1 MRASHESATKWQNES
16 ATKWRNDV
24 ATGASPW
31 NRVQSRIASPAGT
44 AGGRDSATK
53 WRNDIATGASPWN
66 VFPSESTSP
75 AGTAGGCETVTHV
88 APSGLGFVWDGNH
101 GLTPVA
107 TSDRPFGTEIPR
119 GSRCDAFEE
128 SSRLEEAMKSNLEA
142 LGYGG

>member
-1 MRASHESATKWQNES
+1 MRASHESATKWQNE
-16 ATKWRNDV
+16 
-24 ATGASPW
+24 
-31 NRVQSRIASPAGT
+31 
-44 AGGRDSATK
+44 SATK

-75 AGTAGGCETVTHV
+75 AGTTGGRKTVAPF

-107 TSDRPFGTEIPR
+107 TSDRPFGTGIPR

-128 SSRLEEAMKSNLEA
+128 SSRLEEAIKSNLEA